1 MTEPSPAAVTGA
13 TGSSDSGGGRVTV
26 VDHPLVAHKVTMLRR
41 VETPSDSFRLLCTEI
56 TLLTAYEALRHLA
69 VEPVRVE
76 TPITTTDAP
85 MLAGPAPAV
94 VGILRA
100 GLVMVEAIL
109 TLIPHA
115 RVGHIGLYRDP
126 DSHQPVQYYLK
137 LPPDIHEREVLL
149 VDPMLA
155 TGGSVVQALDILAEE
170 GCQPPRLLSIIG
182 CPEGVAAVHAA
193 HPAVDITLAAL
204 DDRLNENAYIVP
216 GLGDAGD
223 RIYGTR

>member
-1 MTEPSPAAVTGA
+1 MAQL
-13 TGSSDSGGGRVTV
+13 TV
-26 VDHPLVAHKVTMLRR
+26 VDHPLVAHKITMLRNI
-41 VETPSDSFRLLCTEI
+41 ETSSHDFRALCQEV
-56 TLLTAYEALRHLA
+56 TLLTAYEALRHLP
-69 VEPVRVE
+69 VEQVTVQ
-76 TPITTTDAP
+76 TPITTTESP

-115 RVGHIGLYRDP
+115 RVGHLGLFRDP
-126 DSHQPVQYYLK
+126 ETHQPVEYYQK
-137 LPPDIHEREVLL
+137 LPPEIADREVLL

-155 TGGSVVQALDILAEE
+155 TGGSAVHALDVLAQH
-170 GCQPPRLLSIIG
+170 GCEQVRLLSIIG
-182 CPEGVAAVHAA
+182 CPEGVAAVHQA
-193 HPAVDITLAAL
+193 HPNVPIIVAAL
-204 DDRLNENAYIVP
+204 DEQLNDHAYIVP

>member
-1 MTEPSPAAVTGA
+1 VTDQPLAAATADHRTERSL
-13 TGSSDSGGGRVTV
+13 TV
-26 VDHPLVAHKVTMLRR
+26 VNHPLVSHKVTMLRN
-41 VETPSDSFRLLCTEI
+41 VNTSSESFRSLCTEI
-56 TLLTAYEALRHLA
+56 TLLTAYEALRHLPVEA
-69 VEPVRVE
+69 VTVE
-76 TPITTTDAP
+76 TPITTTRSP

-115 RVGHIGLYRDP
+115 RVGHLGLYRDP
-126 DSHQPVQYYLK
+126 ETHRPVEYYRK
-137 LPPDIHEREVLL
+137 LPADIANREVLL

-155 TGGSVVQALDILAEE
+155 TGGSATHALAILDDL
-170 GCQPPRLLSIIG
+170 GCKSVRLLAIIG
-182 CPEGVAAVHAA
+182 CPEGVAAVHNE
-193 HPAVDITLAAL
+193 HPGVAITLAAL
-204 DDRLNENAYIVP
+204 DERLNEHAYIVP

>member
-1 MTEPSPAAVTGA
+1 MTNPGAAAAATTAIGASPSG
-13 TGSSDSGGGRVTV
+13 VTV
-26 VDHPLVAHKVTMLRR
+26 VDHPLVAHKVTMLRQ
-41 VETPSDSFRLLCTEI
+41 VETPSDSFRSLCTEI
-56 TLLTAYEALRHLA
+56 TLLTAYEALRHLE
-69 VEPVRVE
+69 VEPVTVE

-109 TLIPHA
+109 TLIPQA

-126 DSHQPVQYYLK
+126 DSHQPVQYYRK
-137 LPPDIHEREVLL
+137 LPQDIAERDVLL

-155 TGGSVVQALDILAEE
+155 TGGSAVQALNILAEE
-170 GCQPPRLLSIIG
+170 GCRPPKLLSIIG
-182 CPEGVAAVHAA
+182 CPEGVAAVQKT
-193 HPAVDITLAAL
+193 HPDVDITLAAL
-204 DDRLNENAYIVP
+204 DERLNENAYIVP

>member
-1 MTEPSPAAVTGA
+1 MSGAPVSAGQDSGA
-13 TGSSDSGGGRVTV
+13 TPVDGSVTV
-26 VDHPLVAHKVTMLRR
+26 IDHPLVAHKVTMLRN
-41 VETPSDSFRLLCTEI
+41 VTTESDSFRALCTEI
-56 TLLTAYEALRHLA
+56 TLLTAYEALRYLP
-69 VEPVRVE
+69 VELVSVE
-76 TPITTTDAP
+76 TPITTTMSP
-85 MLAGPAPAV
+85 LLKGPAPTV

-126 DSHQPVQYYLK
+126 DSHQPVQYYRK
-137 LPPDIHEREVLL
+137 LPPDIAEREVLL

-155 TGGSVVQALDILAEE
+155 TGGSAVHALDILAEE
-170 GCQPPRLLSIIG
+170 GCAAPRLASIIG
-182 CPEGVAAVHAA
+182 CPEGVAAVHAK
-193 HPAVDITLAAL
+193 HPGVHITLAAL
-204 DDRLNENAYIVP
+204 DERLDEHAYIVP